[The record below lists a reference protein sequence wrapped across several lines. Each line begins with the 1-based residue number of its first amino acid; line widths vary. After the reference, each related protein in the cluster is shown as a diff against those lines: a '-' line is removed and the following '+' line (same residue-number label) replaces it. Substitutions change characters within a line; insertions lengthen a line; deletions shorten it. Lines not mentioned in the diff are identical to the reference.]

1 MIWSC
6 KCFPRVSKMPALT
19 NNRATSVII
28 KNAIIF
34 NIRDLK
40 RARSLAFSMNAT
52 QFGPRSCFP
61 YYDMIIPN
69 REGNIDSPPGDEL
82 NISVSHGNLL
92 LYPVKISE
100 HSFYPWWIQVKVF
113 TNISGVNI
121 ELNKETIHPIR
132 NKEVCLYFQFSLW
145 KKILKIPKG

>member
-1 MIWSC
+1 MMWSC
-6 KCFPRVSKMPALT
+6 KCFPRVSKMLT
-19 NNRATSVII
+19 LTYNRAINVII
-28 KNAIIF
+28 KNAIIL
-34 NIRDLK
+34 NIRGLK

-61 YYDMIIPN
+61 YYNMIIPN

-82 NISVSHGNLL
+82 IISVSHGNLL

-100 HSFYPWWIQVKVF
+100 HSCYPWSIQVKVV
-113 TNISGVNI
+113 TNVSGVNF
-121 ELNKETIHPIR
+121 ELYKETIHPIR